1 MVLFRRHVCNFY
13 IIQYSGHSLFL
24 TTIYLV
30 GKLIVIVDGCIL
42 SCMRILYPHSLY
54 VTLLLVGELTLFPF
68 IVHMY
73 LIITHN
79 SRKFI
84 HIMCTAPLI

>member
-1 MVLFRRHVCNFY
+1 MVFFRRHVRNFF

-30 GKLIVIVDGCIL
+30 GKLIVIVNGCML
-42 SCMRILYPHSLY
+42 SCMCILYPHSLY
-54 VTLLLVGELTLFPF
+54 ITLLLVGELELFPF

-73 LIITHN
+73 LIITHKL
-79 SRKFI
+79 RKFKRI
-84 HIMCTAPLI
+84 SVRRP